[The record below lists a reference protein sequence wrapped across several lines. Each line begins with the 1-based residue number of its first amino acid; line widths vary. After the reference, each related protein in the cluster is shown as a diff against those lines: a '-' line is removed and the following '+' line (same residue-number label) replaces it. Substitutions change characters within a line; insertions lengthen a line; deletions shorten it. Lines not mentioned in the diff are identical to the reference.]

1 MLTNLRKAVLG
12 HFRTFLALAAMLL
25 AWPLLP
31 AALSGL
37 TRAVIAWDM
46 GLVVF
51 LGLVLHLFLTSPVEN
66 MPREA
71 EAQEE
76 GQWTIFWVMLFATIA
91 SFAALTHEFSL
102 IKDAPGHQR
111 AWRVGLVA
119 ATLVLSWLFAH
130 VMFALRYA
138 HEWYDADEQ
147 GAMKKGT
154 MKKGLDFPGGEQP
167 DYLDFAYFAL
177 VLGMTFQVS
186 DVQITGRRLRRLALL
201 HGMVSFFYST
211 VIIAVTVN
219 IAAGLL

>member
-1 MLTNLRKAVLG
+1 MLTTLRKAVLG
-12 HFRTFLALAAMLL
+12 HFRTFLALTAMLL
-25 AWPLLP
+25 AWPPLP
-31 AALSGL
+31 ASLGGL
-37 TRAVIAWDM
+37 TRAVIAWDVGM
-46 GLVVF
+46 IVF
-51 LGLVLHLFLTSPVEN
+51 LGLALHLFLTSPVEN

-91 SFAALTHEFSL
+91 SFVALTHEFSL
-102 IKDAPGHQR
+102 IKDAPGPQR

-138 HEWYDADEQ
+138 HEWYDADER
-147 GAMKKGT
+147 GA

-186 DVQITGRRLRRLALL
+186 DVQIAGRRLRRLALL